1 MKRLN
6 LVAPVLFSLAIA
18 LGACAPAGSQ
28 ESPELAQAGERW
40 IEAFNAGDL
49 DALAAMYAEDTWLL
63 PPNGEMAQGRD
74 VVRAAFGAMI
84 DAGQKAEL
92 ETVEAIAAGDIGYKL
107 GTFKALG
114 PDGSVMDKGK
124 FIEVWKQVGGEWKIM
139 RDIWNSDMPAP
150 SLMITHNV
158 ADADHWLAAWKG
170 PDSRHGMFA
179 QHGAPSV
186 RVFQSL
192 QDPSLMGLLIGV
204 TDMDSFQ
211 ALLESPQGAAAKA
224 EDGVIDASL
233 QVFSEVQ

>member
-1 MKRLN
+1 MQRFDL
-6 LVAPVLFSLAIA
+6 ATPVLFSLVVA

-40 IEAFNAGDL
+40 IDAFNAADV
-49 DALAAMYAEDTWLL
+49 DALASMYTEDAWLL

-74 VVRAAFGAMI
+74 AVRAIFGGMI
-84 DAGQKAEL
+84 DAGLNAEL
-92 ETVEAIAAGDIGYKL
+92 ETVEAIAAGDLGYKL
-107 GTFKALG
+107 GTFKVLG
-114 PDGSVMDKGK
+114 PDGSVLDRGK
-124 FIEVWKQVGGEWKIM
+124 FIEVWNQAGGEWKVS

-158 ADADHWLAAWKG
+158 ADADHWLAAWRG

-192 QDPSLMGLLIGV
+192 QDPSLTGLLIGV
-204 TDMDSFQ
+204 TDMDALQ
-211 ALLESPQGAAAKA
+211 AMLESPEAAAAKA

-233 QVFSEVQ
+233 QVFTEVQ

>member
-1 MKRLN
+1 MKRLD
-6 LVAPVLFSLAIA
+6 LVAPVLFTLVVA

-28 ESPELAQAGERW
+28 ESPELAQVGEGW

-49 DALAAMYAEDTWLL
+49 DALAAMYTEDTRLL

-74 VVRAAFGAMI
+74 VVRAAFGEMI
-84 DAGQKAEL
+84 DAGLKAEL
-92 ETVEAIAAGDIGYKL
+92 ETIEAIAAADIGYKL
-107 GTFKALG
+107 GTFKVLG
-114 PDGSVMDKGK
+114 PDGSVMDRGK
-124 FIEVWKQVGGEWKIM
+124 FIEVWKQVGGEWKIA
-139 RDIWNSDMPAP
+139 RDIWNSDVPTP

-158 ADADHWLAAWKG
+158 ADADHWLAAWQG

-192 QDPSLMGLLIGV
+192 QDPNRTGLLISV
-204 TDMDSFQ
+204 TDMDALQ

-233 QVFSEVQ
+233 QVFSEIQ